1 MKVKT
6 CCLLALLLI
15 KSAAAGFRQYSLE
28 QNEGGMI
35 IFINYDYI
43 HINRSSVLTMNQMGI
58 KNAEEKL
65 TDIIFLSHL
74 AVINGR
80 EVGILDFDAVI
91 IVI

>member
-1 MKVKT
+1 
-6 CCLLALLLI
+6 
-15 KSAAAGFRQYSLE
+15 
-28 QNEGGMI
+28 MI

-58 KNAEEKL
+58 KNEEEKL

>member
-1 MKVKT
+1 
-6 CCLLALLLI
+6 
-15 KSAAAGFRQYSLE
+15 
-28 QNEGGMI
+28 
-35 IFINYDYI
+35 
-43 HINRSSVLTMNQMGI
+43 MGI
-58 KNAEEKL
+58 KNEEEKL